1 VVDLHVEYYYDDE
14 AQHWGFR
21 VPSLRIIG
29 GGQPTREEA
38 EEAAREAI
46 LFTLEADDLDASDLG
61 LEEHTVG
68 HFRVTV
74 EKAS

>member
-1 VVDLHVEYYYDDE
+1 MDLRVDYYFDDE

-29 GGQPTREEA
+29 GGHDTRDEA
-38 EEAAREAI
+38 EEAARQAI
-46 LFTLEADDLDASDLG
+46 LFTLQADELDTTPTEGAQI
-61 LEEHTVG
+61 G
-68 HFRVTV
+68 HFHVTV